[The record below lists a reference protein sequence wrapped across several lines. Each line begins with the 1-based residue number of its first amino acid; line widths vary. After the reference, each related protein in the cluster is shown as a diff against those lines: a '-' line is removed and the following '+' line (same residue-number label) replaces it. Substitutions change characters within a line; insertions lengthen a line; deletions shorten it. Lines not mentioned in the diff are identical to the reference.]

1 MTNHGIGDW
10 IHRRLIKSAGRKA
23 VTAGSLELTYEQ
35 FNERINRLANAFA
48 DRGVQPG
55 ERVAYLGENSAEFLE
70 TLFALGSIGAV
81 FVPLNTRLAGPEV
94 TFHLEDSGSKLLVAS
109 HTMEPL
115 AVAGVEGSAV
125 ERIIFV
131 DDGARVPAEEGRLS
145 LPVEQYADVLASAAT
160 QRPRVNVQL
169 DDLAL
174 ILYTSGTTGNPK
186 GAMLSHKNLTWNAYN
201 VISDMSIS
209 NDEVALMISPMFHV
223 AALGM
228 GVLPTLLKGGHL
240 ILEPRFNPGRALE
253 LIERHKATFISG
265 VPTTYQMLAEH
276 PDWDGTDIS
285 SLQNL
290 TCGGSAVP
298 LRILETYEDRGL
310 SFTMGYGMTETSPGA
325 TTLPARYSREKMGSA
340 GLPQL
345 HTHIR
350 VADFEGNEL
359 PPNEVGE
366 VQIQGPNVISGYWNR
381 PDANE
386 SSFVTDDSGTWF
398 RSGDMG
404 YMDDDG
410 FLFISDRLKDMIIS
424 GGENIY
430 PAQIEQELAQLE
442 SIASVAVFGVSDDR
456 WGEVPRAAVVVREG
470 HELTEQDVLSYLDGR
485 LARYKIPKSVVFVD
499 EMPRTASGKVRKPQL
514 RAQYGN

>member
-10 IHRRLIKSAGRKA
+10 IHRRQIKSAGRMA
-23 VTAGSLELTYEQ
+23 VTAGNLELTYEQ
-35 FNERINRLANAFA
+35 FGERINRLANALT
-48 DRGVQPG
+48 DRGVSRG
-55 ERVAYLGENSAEFLE
+55 DRVAYLGENSAEFLE

-94 TFHLEDSGSKLLVAS
+94 TFHLEDSGSRVLIAS

-115 AVAGVEGSAV
+115 AVAGVADTEV
-125 ERIIFV
+125 ERVIFV
-131 DDGARVPAEEGRLS
+131 DDGERQPAEKALGI
-145 LPVEQYADVLASAAT
+145 PVEQYTEVLASGGPS
-160 QRPRVNVQL
+160 RPQVAVAL
-169 DDLAL
+169 EDLAI
-174 ILYTSGTTGNPK
+174 ILYTSGTTGKPK
-186 GAMLSHKNLTWNAYN
+186 GAMLSHSNLTWNAIN
-201 VISDMSIS
+201 VISDLAIT

-240 ILEPRFNPGRALE
+240 ILEPRFEPGRALD

-276 PDWDGTDIS
+276 PAWDTTDIS

-298 LRILETYEDRGL
+298 LRILEAYEDRGL

-325 TTLPARYSREKMGSA
+325 TTLPARYSRQKMGSA
-340 GLPQL
+340 GLPHM

-350 VADFEGNEL
+350 VADFEGNAL

-366 VQIQGPNVISGYWNR
+366 VQIQGPNVIKGYWNR

-386 SSFVTDDSGTWF
+386 SSFITDESGAWF

-430 PAQIEQELAQLE
+430 PAQIELELAQME
-442 SIASVAVFGVSDDR
+442 EIAAAAVFGVADEK

-470 HELTEQDVLSYLDGR
+470 YELTEQEVLSFLDGR
-485 LARYKIPKSVVFVD
+485 LARYKLPKAVVFVD
-499 EMPRTASGKVRKPQL
+499 DLPRTASGKVRKPQL
-514 RAQYGN
+514 RAQYGD

>member
-1 MTNHGIGDW
+1 MTNHGLGDW
-10 IHRRLIKSAGRKA
+10 IHRREVKSAGRMA
-23 VTAGSLELTYEQ
+23 ITAGTLELTYEQ
-35 FNERINRLANAFA
+35 FSERINRLANAMSE
-48 DRGVQPG
+48 RGVQRG
-55 ERVAYLGENSAEFLE
+55 DRVAFLGENSVEFLE

-94 TFHLEDSGSKLLVAS
+94 AFHLDDAGAKILVAS

-115 AVAGVEGSAV
+115 VAAGVAETDV
-125 ERIIFV
+125 ERVIVV
-131 DDGARVPAEEGRLS
+131 DDGSRVPAEDGRLT
-145 LPVEQYADVLASAAT
+145 LPVEQYGDVLEGASAT
-160 QRPRVNVQL
+160 RPQVNVGI
-169 DDLAL
+169 DDLAI

-186 GAMLSHKNLTWNAYN
+186 GAMLSHANMTWNALN
-201 VISDMSIS
+201 VISDMDIS
-209 NDEVALMISPMFHV
+209 NHEVALMISPMFHV

-228 GVLPTLLKGGHL
+228 GVLPTFLKGGHL
-240 ILEPRFNPGRALE
+240 ILEPRFEPGRALQ
-253 LIERHKATFISG
+253 LIEQHKATYISG

-276 PDWDGTDIS
+276 PDWETTDIS
-285 SLQNL
+285 SLHNL

-310 SFTMGYGMTETSPGA
+310 SFTMGYGMTETAPGA

-340 GLPQL
+340 GLPQM

-350 VADFEGNEL
+350 VADFDGNEL

-366 VQIQGPNVISGYWNR
+366 VQIQGPNVISGYWER
-381 PDANE
+381 PEANE
-386 SSFVTDDSGTWF
+386 SSFITDDGGTWF

-430 PAQIEQELAQLE
+430 PAQIEQELAQME
-442 SIASVAVFGVSDDR
+442 SIASVAVFGVANEK

-470 HELTEQDVLSYLDGR
+470 HELTEEDVLSYLDGK

-499 EMPRTASGKVRKPQL
+499 DMPRTASGKVRKPQL
-514 RAQYGN
+514 RELHGE

>member
-1 MTNHGIGDW
+1 M
-10 IHRRLIKSAGRKA
+10 A
-23 VTAGSLELTYEQ
+23 VTAGNLELTYEQ
-35 FNERINRLANAFA
+35 FGQRINRLANALT
-48 DRGVQPG
+48 DRGVSHG
-55 ERVAYLGENSAEFLE
+55 DRVAYLGENSAEFLE

-94 TFHLEDSGSKLLVAS
+94 TFHLEDSGSQILIAS

-115 AVAGVEGSAV
+115 AISGVAGTDV
-125 ERIIFV
+125 ERVIFV
-131 DDGARVPAEEGRLS
+131 DDGERRPAHGELAI
-145 LPVEQYADVLASAAT
+145 PVEQYADVLASGDT
-160 QRPRVNVQL
+160 SRPQVNVAL
-169 DDLAL
+169 KDLSI
-174 ILYTSGTTGNPK
+174 ILYTSGTTGKPK
-186 GAMLSHKNLTWNAYN
+186 GAMLSHSNLTWNAIN
-201 VISDMSIS
+201 VISDMPIT

-240 ILEPRFNPGRALE
+240 ILEPRFDPGRALE
-253 LIERHKATFISG
+253 LIEKHKATFISG

-276 PDWDGTDIS
+276 PAWDTTDIS

-298 LRILETYEDRGL
+298 LRILEAYEDRGL

-325 TTLPARYSREKMGSA
+325 TTLPARYSRDKMGSA
-340 GLPQL
+340 GLPQM
-345 HTHIR
+345 HTHVR

-366 VQIQGPNVISGYWNR
+366 VQIQGPNVIKGYWNR

-386 SSFVTDDSGTWF
+386 SSFIMDESGTWF

-430 PAQIEQELAQLE
+430 PAQIELELTQLE
-442 SIASVAVFGVSDDR
+442 AVAAAAVFGVADEK

-470 HELTEQDVLSYLDGR
+470 YDLTEQEVLSFLDGK
-485 LARYKIPKSVVFVD
+485 LARYKLPKSVVFVD
-499 EMPRTASGKVRKPQL
+499 DLPRTASGKVRKPQL
-514 RAQYGN
+514 REQYGN

>member
-10 IHRRLIKSAGRKA
+10 IERRQIKSAGRLA
-23 VTAGSLELTYEQ
+23 VTAGERQLTYEE
-35 FNERINRLANAFA
+35 FGDRINRLANALG
-48 DRGVQPG
+48 DRGIRQG
-55 ERVAYLGENSAEFLE
+55 DRVAYLGENSIEFLE
-70 TLFALGSIGAV
+70 ALFALGSIGAV

-94 TFHLEDSGSKLLVAS
+94 TFHLEDSGSKMLIAS
-109 HTMEPL
+109 STLEPL
-115 AVAGVEGSAV
+115 AVAGLEGTPVESV
-125 ERIIFV
+125 IFV
-131 DDGARVPAEEGRLS
+131 DDGTRVPAEEGRLQIAA
-145 LPVEQYADVLASAAT
+145 ENYDDVVASAGA
-160 QRPRVNVQL
+160 QRPRVNVAL
-169 DDLAL
+169 EDLAI

-186 GAMLSHKNLTWNAYN
+186 GAMLSHSNLTWNALN
-201 VISDMSIS
+201 VISDMAIT
-209 NDEVALMISPMFHV
+209 NDEIALMISPMFHV

-228 GVLPTLLKGGHL
+228 GVLPTFLKGGHV
-240 ILEPRFNPGRALE
+240 ILEPRFEPSRALE
-253 LIERHKATFISG
+253 LIERHKVTFISG

-276 PDWDGTDIS
+276 PDWEKTDIS

-298 LRILETYEDRGL
+298 LPILEAYEDRGL

-340 GLPQL
+340 GLPQI
-345 HTHIR
+345 HTHVR
-350 VADFEGNEL
+350 VADFDGTVL

-366 VQIQGPNVISGYWNR
+366 VQIQGPNVIKGYWNR
-381 PDANE
+381 EEAND
-386 SSFVTDDSGTWF
+386 SSFVTDESGTWF
-398 RSGDMG
+398 KSGDMG

-442 SIASVAVFGVSDDR
+442 AVAAAAVFGVPDEK
-456 WGEVPRAAVVVREG
+456 WGEVGRAAIVVREG
-470 HELTEQDVLSYLDGR
+470 HELTEDEVLEYLNGR

-499 EMPRTASGKVRKPQL
+499 DMPRTASGKIRKPQL
-514 RAQYGN
+514 REKYGN